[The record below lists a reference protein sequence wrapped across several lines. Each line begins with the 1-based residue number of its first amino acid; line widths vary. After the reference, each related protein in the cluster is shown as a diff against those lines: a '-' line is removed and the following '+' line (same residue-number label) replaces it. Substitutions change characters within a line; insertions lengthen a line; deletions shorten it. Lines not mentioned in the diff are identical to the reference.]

1 VTACGHL
8 QPFDLLEF
16 KKFEQPLSE
25 KVDIQHFAQKF
36 SLLNG
41 RFAAGSGHWANI
53 DRKVR

>member
-41 RFAAGSGHWANI
+41 RFAAGSGH
-53 DRKVR
+53 